1 MEKLKV
7 KLISLLFTTF
17 LVLSLYIP
25 SAQAACDFIIKI
37 GDKKTKIVKKFA
49 EPMPMYAGQ
58 FMLPVQSQEVCP
70 NDNMSIDIAIEYIF
84 LGDPENSRLAAIRMV
99 VLNDGQNTESN
110 KLTLMNY
117 AKKVYGD
124 FDTGENPKIYNNFEI
139 WEKNQNLIIYKRVFN
154 EESLID
160 EEIYISNKEYDLKL
174 GEFYNKIEMGE
185 LEEDLKQ

>member
-1 MEKLKV
+1 MKKH
-7 KLISLLFTTF
+7 ISLFLLTF
-17 LVLSLYIP
+17 IALSLCIP
-25 SAQAACDFIIKI
+25 TAQAACNFIIKI

-58 FMLPVQSQEVCP
+58 FMLPVQSEEVCP
-70 NDNMSIDIAIEYIF
+70 NDNLSIDIAIEYIF

-99 VLNDGQNTESN
+99 VLNDGQNTESD

-139 WEKNQNLIIYKRVFN
+139 WEKNQNMVIYKRIFN

-160 EEIYISNKEYDLKL
+160 EEIYISNKEYDQKL

-185 LEEDLKQ
+185 LAEDLK

>member
-1 MEKLKV
+1 MKKIIVSIL
-7 KLISLLFTTF
+7 SFLLF
-17 LVLSLYIP
+17 SLYIS

-49 EPMPMYAGQ
+49 EPIPMFAGQ
-58 FMLPVQSQEVCP
+58 FMLPVQSPEVCP
-70 NDNMSIDIAIEYIF
+70 NDNLSIDIAIEYVF

-139 WEKNQNLIIYKRVFN
+139 WEKNQNMVIYKRMFN
-154 EESLID
+154 EEGLID
-160 EEIYISNKEYDLKL
+160 EEIYISNKEHDQKL
-174 GEFYNKIEMGE
+174 GEFYNKIETDE
-185 LEEDLKQ
+185 LAEELKQ

>member
-1 MEKLKV
+1 MKKH
-7 KLISLLFTTF
+7 ISLFLLTF
-17 LVLSLYIP
+17 IALSLCIP
-25 SAQAACDFIIKI
+25 TAQAACNFIIKI

-58 FMLPVQSQEVCP
+58 FMLPVQSEEVCP
-70 NDNMSIDIAIEYIF
+70 NDNLSIDIAIEYIF

-99 VLNDGQNTESN
+99 VLNDGQNTESD

-124 FDTGENPKIYNNFEI
+124 FDTGENPKIYNNFEV
-139 WEKNQNLIIYKRVFN
+139 WEKNQNMVIYKRMFD

-160 EEIYISNKEYDLKL
+160 EEIYISNKEYDKKL
-174 GEFYNKIEMGE
+174 GEFYYKIEMGE
-185 LEEDLKQ
+185 LAEDLK